1 MIKIPDEL
9 RQLLRSLMRQKDVSI
24 WLIKYGALVLIFLLI
39 YFPIQQRLSSYAS
52 NQNSLKGEIENL
64 KKISEGFLNQKEIE
78 TMRERSRLFLDGL
91 VDVGQAT
98 VLINKISE
106 QALKNHLNII
116 QIYSDSPVP
125 IKNDKG
131 EDLELAGKKL
141 NLLPIS
147 FRVDT
152 DFKNLGAFFYDLN
165 QASKEVYMVESIRLQ
180 KSDPSSETLQ
190 CDITLSYISI

>member
-1 MIKIPDEL
+1 MKIQDEL
-9 RQLLRSLMRQKDVSI
+9 RQLLKSLMRQKDVSI
-24 WLIKYGALVLIFLLI
+24 WLIKYGALIIVFLLI
-39 YFPIQQRLSSYAS
+39 YFPVQQRLSSYAS

-78 TMRERSRLFLDGL
+78 TMRERSKLFLDGL
-91 VDVGQAT
+91 VDVGQAA

-106 QALKNHLNII
+106 QALKNHMNII

-125 IKNDKG
+125 IKNEKG

-152 DFKNLGAFFYDLN
+152 DYKNLGIFFYDLN

>member
-1 MIKIPDEL
+1 MKIQDEL
-9 RQLLRSLMRQKDVSI
+9 RLLLKSLTRQKAVTI
-24 WLIKYGALVLIFLLI
+24 WLVKYGVLIVIFLLI
-39 YFPIQQRLSSYAS
+39 YFPVQQRLSSYAS
-52 NQNSLKGEIENL
+52 NQNSLRSEIENL

-78 TMRERSRLFLDGL
+78 TMRERSKLFLDGL
-91 VDVGQAT
+91 VDVGQAA

-152 DFKNLGAFFYDLN
+152 DFKNLGTFFYDLN

>member
-1 MIKIPDEL
+1 
-9 RQLLRSLMRQKDVSI
+9 
-24 WLIKYGALVLIFLLI
+24 
-39 YFPIQQRLSSYAS
+39 
-52 NQNSLKGEIENL
+52 
-64 KKISEGFLNQKEIE
+64 
-78 TMRERSRLFLDGL
+78 MRERSKFFLDGL

-106 QALKNHLNII
+106 QALKNNLNII
-116 QIYSDSPVP
+116 QIYSDSQVP
-125 IKNDKG
+125 IKNEKG
-131 EDLELAGKKL
+131 EDLVLAGKKL

>member
-1 MIKIPDEL
+1 MKIQDEL
-9 RQLLRSLMRQKDVSI
+9 RQLLKSLMRQKDVSI
-24 WLIKYGALVLIFLLI
+24 WLIKYGALIIIFLLI
-39 YFPIQQRLSSYAS
+39 YFPVQQRLSSYAS

-78 TMRERSRLFLDGL
+78 TMRERSKIFLDGL
-91 VDVGQAT
+91 VDVGQAA

-106 QALKNHLNII
+106 QAVKNHLNII

-152 DFKNLGAFFYDLN
+152 DYKNLGTFFYDLN